1 MISQSIMKI
10 NLFMQGLIVR
20 LKENTDYFSYLH
32 VIFKSGIK
40 EYYLKIISE
49 NNNYI
54 CEYLGVKNNIGIEDI
69 IPYICNELKKYDSVI
84 IEYADRINTL
94 QIKGDNKNVTSV
106 NKNNIKKDINFESAT
121 VGGREYIIKENEA
134 IDLLKA
140 IGIMAENNKIKNDMV
155 RKYNQIDRFVELISD
170 INFNDTIN
178 IMDCACGKSY
188 LSFVI
193 NYYFT
198 EILRKKCNIY
208 GIDYN
213 EGVIDASNKIKEN
226 LKYNNMQFIKA
237 DLTDFTLNKKV
248 DLVISLHACDTA
260 TDYAL
265 YSGIKHKSK
274 AIICVP
280 CCHKELS
287 HQIKYVPFNNIL
299 KHGIFNRRFCD
310 ILTDG
315 LRTLLLEANGYKV
328 SVIEYTSPLDTP
340 KNIMLK
346 AIKVADKND
355 KALEEYYN
363 LKKQFNVCPTLE
375 NLLYNNFNEVIYE

>member
-1 MISQSIMKI
+1 MINQSISKI
-10 NLFMQGLIVR
+10 NLFLMGIMVR
-20 LKENTDYFSYLH
+20 LKENIDYFSDMS
-32 VIFKSGIK
+32 VVFKSGVR
-40 EYYLKIISE
+40 EYYLFISYADGE
-49 NNNYI
+49 FI
-54 CEYLGVKNNIGIEDI
+54 CDYLGVKNKIDVDRIASF
-69 IPYICNELKKYDSVI
+69 ICEELKKYDSVVI
-84 IEYADRINTL
+84 TYTDRINTL
-94 QIKGDNKNVTSV
+94 EITGDNKNVSSR
-106 NKNNIKKDINFESAT
+106 NKENTKKDINPKNAT

-134 IDLLKA
+134 ADLLKA
-140 IGIMAENNKIKNDMV
+140 IGIMADNNKIKNDMV
-155 RKYNQIDRFVELISD
+155 RKYNQIDRFVELVSD
-170 INFNDTIN
+170 IKTGDNLT

-188 LSFVI
+188 LSFAL
-193 NYYFT
+193 NYYYT
-198 EILRKKCNIY
+198 DILKKKCSVY

-213 EGVIDASNKIKEN
+213 EGVIKSSNEIKEK

-237 DLTDFTLNKKV
+237 DLREFDLNKKV
-248 DLVISLHACDTA
+248 DLVISLHACDIA

-287 HQIKYVPFNNIL
+287 NQITYEPFNNIL

-310 ILTDG
+310 ILTDS

-346 AIKVADKND
+346 AIKTSEKND
-355 KALEEYYN
+355 KALEEYYK
-363 LKKQFNVCPTLE
+363 LKDQFKVYPTLE
-375 NLLYNNFNEVIYE
+375 TLLKQRG

>member
-1 MISQSIMKI
+1 MINQSISKV
-10 NLFMQGLIVR
+10 NLFLMGVIVR
-20 LKENTDYFSYLH
+20 LKENIDYFSEMS
-32 VIFKSGIK
+32 VVFKSGVK
-40 EYYLKIISE
+40 EYYLFIFYADGE
-49 NNNYI
+49 FI
-54 CEYLGVKNNIGIEDI
+54 CDYLGVKNKIDIEKI
-69 IPYICNELKKYDSVI
+69 TSFICEELKKYDSAVI
-84 IEYADRINTL
+84 TYTDRINTL
-94 QIKGDNKNVTSV
+94 EITADNKNVSSR
-106 NKNNIKKDINFESAT
+106 NKENTKKEINPKNAT

-134 IDLLKA
+134 ADLLKA
-140 IGIMAENNKIKNDMV
+140 IGVMADNNKIKNDMV
-155 RKYNQIDRFVELISD
+155 RKYNQIDRFIELVSD
-170 INFNDTIN
+170 IKTGDNLT

-188 LSFVI
+188 LSFAL
-193 NYYFT
+193 NYYYT
-198 EILRKKCNIY
+198 DILKKKCNVY

-213 EGVIDASNKIKEN
+213 EGVIRSSNEIKEK

-237 DLTDFTLNKKV
+237 DLREFDLNKKV
-248 DLVISLHACDTA
+248 DLVISLHACDVA

-287 HQIKYVPFNNIL
+287 NQITYEPFNNIL

-310 ILTDG
+310 ILTDS

-346 AIKVADKND
+346 AIKAADKND
-355 KALEEYYN
+355 KALEEYYK
-363 LKKQFNVCPTLE
+363 LKDQFKVYPTLE
-375 NLLYNNFNEVIYE
+375 TLLYMQRG